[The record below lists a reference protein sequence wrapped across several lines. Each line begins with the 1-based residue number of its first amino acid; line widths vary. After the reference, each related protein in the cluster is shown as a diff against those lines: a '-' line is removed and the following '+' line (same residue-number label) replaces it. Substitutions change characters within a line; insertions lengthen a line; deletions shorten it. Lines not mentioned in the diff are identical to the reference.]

1 MPENLIDFNSKHRSG
16 LYPKKNFMNL
26 KIIQTGKIEEL
37 D

>member
-1 MPENLIDFNSKHRSG
+1 MAKFFIDFSSKHRSG
-16 LYPKKNFMNL
+16 LCSKKNFMNL